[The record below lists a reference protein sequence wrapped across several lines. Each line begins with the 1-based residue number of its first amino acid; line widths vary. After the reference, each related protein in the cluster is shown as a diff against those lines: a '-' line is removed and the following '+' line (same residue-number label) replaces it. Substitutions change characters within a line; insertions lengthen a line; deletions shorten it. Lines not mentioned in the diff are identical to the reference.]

1 MSTPPRLDRPG
12 GLACARARVLIEAYI
27 DGDLAATDRGLASQM
42 KAHLAGCE
50 DCRRQH
56 EQAVSLPFRLKALRT
71 PAPPES
77 LVGNVMRSITP
88 ARTESRRAWT
98 LLIPEAALVAFIV
111 WYLSGL
117 DGLASVA
124 SGTVSDL
131 QVLLNWGVGAAQPP
145 SIPVADVF
153 LLAALIALALTA
165 AYHLSILSRLDA
177 GGRHITPPAFRER
190 RRA

>member
-1 MSTPPRLDRPG
+1 MTSSSADQPG
-12 GLACARARVLIEAYI
+12 GLACARARVLIESYV
-27 DGDLAATDRGLASQM
+27 DGELAAADPDLASRM
-42 KAHLAGCE
+42 KLHLAGCE
-50 DCRRQH
+50 DCRRQYQ
-56 EQAVSLPFRLKALRT
+56 EAVSLPFRLKALRA
-71 PAPPES
+71 PAPPPS
-77 LVGNVMRSITP
+77 LLGNVMNAVKP
-88 ARTESRRAWT
+88 ARVESRRAWT

-131 QVLLNWGVGAAQPP
+131 QVLLNWGVGAAQAP

-153 LLAALIALALTA
+153 LLAALIALAITA
-165 AYHLSILSRLDA
+165 AYHLSILSRLA
-177 GGRHITPPAFRER
+177 PPSLRER

>member
-1 MSTPPRLDRPG
+1 MTKAPTDQPG
-12 GLACARARVLIEAYI
+12 GLACARVRVLIESYV
-27 DGDLAATDRGLASQM
+27 DGDLATTDPDLASRM
-42 KAHLAGCE
+42 KLHLAGCE
-50 DCRRQH
+50 DCRRQYQH
-56 EQAVSLPFRLKALRT
+56 AVSLPFRLKALR
-71 PAPPES
+71 APVPPPS
-77 LVGNVMRSITP
+77 LLSNVMNAVRP
-88 ARTESRRAWT
+88 ARVESRRAWT

-117 DGLASVA
+117 EGLASVA

-153 LLAALIALALTA
+153 LLAALIALAITA
-165 AYHLSILSRLDA
+165 AYHLSILSRL
-177 GGRHITPPAFRER
+177 GGPSLRER

>member
-1 MSTPPRLDRPG
+1 MTNTPADQPG
-12 GLACARARVLIEAYI
+12 GLACARARVLLEAYV
-27 DGDLAATDRGLASQM
+27 DGDLATTDPDLASRM
-42 KAHLAGCE
+42 KLHLAGCE
-50 DCRRQH
+50 DCRRQYQ
-56 EQAVSLPFRLKALRT
+56 QAVSLPFRLKALR
-71 PAPPES
+71 APVPPPS
-77 LVGNVMRSITP
+77 LLSNVMNAVRP
-88 ARTESRRAWT
+88 ARVESRRAWT

-117 DGLASVA
+117 EGLASVA

-153 LLAALIALALTA
+153 LLAALIALAITA
-165 AYHLSILSRLDA
+165 AYHLSILSRL
-177 GGRHITPPAFRER
+177 GGPSLGER

>member
-1 MSTPPRLDRPG
+1 MTNGPAEQPG
-12 GLACARARVLIEAYI
+12 GLACARVRGLIEPYV
-27 DGDLAATDRGLASQM
+27 DGDFATTDPDLESRM
-42 KAHLAGCE
+42 KLHLAGCE
-50 DCRRQH
+50 DCRGQYQH
-56 EQAVSLPFRLKALRT
+56 AVSLPFRLKALR
-71 PAPPES
+71 APVPPPS
-77 LVGNVMRSITP
+77 LLGSVMNAVRP
-88 ARTESRRAWT
+88 ARVESRRAWT

-117 DGLASVA
+117 EGLASVA

-153 LLAALIALALTA
+153 LLAALIALAMTA
-165 AYHLSILSRLDA
+165 AYHLSILSRL
-177 GGRHITPPAFRER
+177 GGPSLRER

>member
-1 MSTPPRLDRPG
+1 MTNSPADQPD
-12 GLACARARVLIEAYI
+12 GLACARARFLIEAYV
-27 DGDLAATDRGLASQM
+27 DGDLAVDDPELASRM
-42 KAHLAGCE
+42 KLHLAGCD
-50 DCRRQH
+50 DCRRQYQ
-56 EQAVSLPFRLKALRT
+56 QAVSLPFRLKALRA
-71 PAPPES
+71 PAPPPA
-77 LVGNVMRSITP
+77 LLGNVMRAVRP
-88 ARTESRRAWT
+88 ERVESRRAWM

-131 QVLLNWGVGAAQPP
+131 QVLLNWGVGAAEAP

-153 LLAALIALALTA
+153 LLAALIALAITA
-165 AYHLSILSRLDA
+165 AYHLSILSRLSA
-177 GGRHITPPAFRER
+177 GAPSLRER

>member
-1 MSTPPRLDRPG
+1 MTKAPADQPG
-12 GLACARARVLIEAYI
+12 GLACARARVLIESYV
-27 DGDLAATDRGLASQM
+27 DGDLAMTDPDLASRM
-42 KAHLAGCE
+42 KVHLAGCE
-50 DCRRQH
+50 DCRRQYQH
-56 EQAVSLPFRLKALRT
+56 AVSLPFRLKALR
-71 PAPPES
+71 APVPPPS
-77 LVGNVMRSITP
+77 LLSNVMNAVRP
-88 ARTESRRAWT
+88 ARVESSRAWT

-117 DGLASVA
+117 EGLASVA

-153 LLAALIALALTA
+153 LLAALIALAITA
-165 AYHLSILSRLDA
+165 AYHISILSQL
-177 GGRHITPPAFRER
+177 GGPSLRER